1 MRDHTKLR
9 AFQLADQVALR
20 TYEATRNF
28 PSDERFGL
36 AGQLRR
42 AAVSA
47 PSNIVEGASRSS
59 ESDYVRFLEIA
70 YGSLREL
77 NYQFSLAVRLG
88 FGDRDE
94 ITELRVQASEAEKV
108 LAALIRTIRNSK
120 KKAKR

>member
-9 AFQLADQVALR
+9 AFQLAAQVALR

-28 PSDERFGL
+28 PSHERFGL
-36 AGQLRR
+36 TSQLRR
-42 AAVSA
+42 AAVST

-59 ESDYVRFLEIA
+59 ESDYVRFLGIA

-77 NYQFSLAVRLG
+77 NYQFSLAARLG
-88 FGDRDE
+88 FGDLNE
-94 ITELRVQASEAEKV
+94 ITELRALASETEKV

-120 KKAKR
+120 KS